1 MGFDL
6 TGLGQ
11 WSEEREFKVD
21 GPRAIAYAA
30 ATNDDNPRHTAGEL
44 APPLFAVVPIWEP
57 MQLAVARVT
66 PPDVLMRVVHGEQD
80 IHFHRPL
87 VPGDL
92 IRSRAAPV
100 GVHVRGSGTTVVVKS
115 ESRDEAGNLVNEQ
128 YFTLFFRGVNEGEG
142 AGEPAPEH
150 KLSAEVKANAPVAE
164 ITHPVDPDQT
174 FRYAEAS
181 GDHMPIHLDDNVA
194 KAVGLP
200 GIIVHGL
207 CTMAFAARAVIEGVA
222 GGDPTRLR
230 RLAVRFS
237 RPVLPG
243 QAITTR
249 LFNSGSL
256 AGGVRTYGFE
266 VLNAEGQA
274 AVKDG
279 LAEVSG

>member
-21 GPRAIAYAA
+21 GARAIAYAA

-44 APPLFAVVPIWEP
+44 APPIFAVVPIWEP

-80 IHFHRPL
+80 IRFHRPL

-115 ESRDEAGNLVNEQ
+115 ESRDEAGDLVNDQ

-164 ITHPVDPDQT
+164 ITQPVDLDQT

-181 GDHMPIHLDDNVA
+181 GDQMPIHLDDNVA

-207 CTMAFAARAVIEGVA
+207 CTMAFAGRAVIEGVA

-249 LFNSGSL
+249 LFDSGSL

-266 VLNAEGQA
+266 VLNPEGQA